1 MIIEWDHIAVEVIT
15 VTAPIVLF
23 MWKNRNQAKAE
34 VEKRHLQNQSIIE
47 DLLEERKYFVPHEHL
62 ERSGPLT
69 YDGIRRRPNGRL

>member
-62 ERSGPLT
+62 ERSGTLT